1 MESWKMDGA
10 ALDEDPAA
18 YLNPGRFVDSDSPT
32 VIDFAERTA
41 GDAKTDAEKTRR
53 LFYAVRDKI
62 LYDPYTP
69 LGSPDSYRASSCIEA
84 GRGFCIPK
92 AALLTASARALGISA
107 RVGYSDVRN
116 HLATPRL
123 LELLGTDV
131 FTWHGFSEIYLEGRW
146 VKVTPTFN
154 KSLCEKFGVKTL
166 EFDGRNDSLLHPFD
180 NENRRHMEYVKNRGV
195 YADVPFEA
203 ITTTFQE
210 KHPEIYAKGQGAGGD
225 FQNEAGAS

>member
-1 MESWKMDGA
+1 MDGT
-10 ALDEDPAA
+10 ALDEDPAS
-18 YLNPGRFVDSDSPT
+18 YLNSDRFVDSDNPT
-32 VIDFAERTA
+32 VIAFAESAA
-41 GDAKTDAEKTRR
+41 GDAETDVEKARR
-53 LFYAVRDKI
+53 LFYAVRDEI
-62 LYDPYTP
+62 YYDPYTVW
-69 LGSPDSYRASSCIEA
+69 GSPESYRASSCIEA

-92 AALLTASARALGISA
+92 AAVMAAAARALGIPA

-123 LELLGTDV
+123 LELMGTDV
-131 FTWHGFSEIYLEGRW
+131 FTWHGYTELHLDGRW

-166 EFDGRNDSLLHPFD
+166 EFDGHNDSILHPFD
-180 NENRRHMEYVKNRGV
+180 NENRRHMEYLNNRGV

-203 ITTTFQE
+203 IIATFQE
-210 KHPEIYAKGQGAGGD
+210 KHPEMYAKGQGVEGN